1 MPTLSNKLRI
11 LSLVTCHLKQP
22 CFYLMRGL
30 PSAIQFNI
38 VTSSS
43 TLFVMALPELALKSL
58 RVPGWNV
65 NVIEYRHTARG
76 ARLLNLQ
83 NCSDWVRFVLL
94 AGHATSCDMR
104 SFAGIL
110 GGLMEASRSEDAADP
125 QLHFSC
131 QTSPFVCPKKHC
143 GGRNSSESN
152 LLI

>member
-1 MPTLSNKLRI
+1 M
-11 LSLVTCHLKQP
+11 TCHLKQP

-76 ARLLNLQ
+76 ARLLKLQ
-83 NCSDWVRFVLL
+83 NCSRNGSDLFCLGMR
-94 AGHATSCDMR
+94 HARHALVSH
-104 SFAGIL
+104 SLFA
-110 GGLMEASRSEDAADP
+110 ASRYSRWLDGSKPLRRCCRSSAVRLRLLFA
-125 QLHFSC
+125 
-131 QTSPFVCPKKHC
+131 QTAVAEI
-143 GGRNSSESN
+143 RQN
-152 LLI
+152 LI